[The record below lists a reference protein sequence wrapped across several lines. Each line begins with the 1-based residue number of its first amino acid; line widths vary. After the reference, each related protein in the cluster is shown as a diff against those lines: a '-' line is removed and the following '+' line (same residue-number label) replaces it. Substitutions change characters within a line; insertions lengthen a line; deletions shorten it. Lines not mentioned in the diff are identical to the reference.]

1 MLRMLYY
8 TQQLAE
14 RCKHRLALLE
24 TGKKAILME
33 VIRIT
38 KSEFPTYFGGF
49 GFHNNEAMFYPI
61 IEREHFN
68 QKICKCYREIS
79 PGFMRTFGGYSDW
92 NKEHMDA
99 FAEYYE
105 KMQKWTDT
113 PIYFACAKGKY
124 HFSDEERMRYA
135 EDVAKNLDY
144 LINERNV
151 RQIRYYCFSNEMSMN
166 DWGGLLK
173 DLPLFK
179 TYHEM
184 LFRAFQN
191 RGLRVGL
198 LATDASNVNNWNTL
212 DYAIQNMRRITE
224 DFCLHAYVSSDEIYE
239 EGFYQWFYKLCY
251 DTVLK
256 CCKCDGKRF
265 ILGEFGIKRSDSF
278 VHKNGVIKDVNSFN
292 YTGEG
297 AKIALMYAEAALAAI
312 NAGVFAMVIWT
323 FVDYP
328 DPYTCHYA
336 EHDPYAQKWAMCE
349 PFISETQ
356 DVKYN
361 KYGLMKWE
369 DDGDYSVREMYW
381 CLGLISKYCKRN
393 SKVLDV
399 ENDDPLVHVAALMN
413 RDGSIS
419 IVVVNRHTEPTS
431 FKFKLD
437 IKHIEKQPPM
447 RVYEYD
453 SKNVCVNEFGDL
465 QAHSTT
471 LLLENEGELEYT
483 FLPESLTV
491 FTTDYKVREKEVYA
505 TKVVR
510 DGNWLKWNAIEDK
523 EHCYYRIYR
532 GKTPDFRPSPEN
544 QIASTIDTAIDFE
557 ARYLD
562 DAAILHVEGD
572 YYKVLSVDR
581 SGNGLLEN

>member
-1 MLRMLYY
+1 M
-8 TQQLAE
+8 TE
-14 RCKHRLALLE
+14 IKV
-24 TGKKAILME
+24 KKG
-33 VIRIT
+33 
-38 KSEFPTYFGGF
+38 EFPTYFGGF

-79 PGFMRTFGGYSDW
+79 PGFMRTFGGFSDW
-92 NKEHMDA
+92 SKEHMDA

-124 HFSDEERMRYA
+124 HFSDEERMQYA

-144 LINERNV
+144 LINEKGV
-151 RQIRYYCFSNEMSMN
+151 KQLRYYCFSNEMSMN

-173 DLPLFK
+173 DLPLFHK
-179 TYHEM
+179 YHEM

-191 RGLRVGL
+191 RGLRIGL
-198 LATDASNVNNWNTL
+198 LATDASDIGNWDTL
-212 DYAIQNMRRITE
+212 DYAINHMRRITE
-224 DFCLHAYVSSDEIYE
+224 DFCLHTYCSGFEDNLD
-239 EGFYQWFYKLCY
+239 FYQKFYKLCY
-251 DTVLK
+251 ETCVK
-256 CCKCDGKRF
+256 CCECDGKRL

-278 VHKNGVIKDVNSFN
+278 RRLNGVIKDVNAYN
-292 YTGEG
+292 YTGDG
-297 AKIALMYAEAALAAI
+297 AYIGLRYAEAALAAI

-336 EHDPYAQKWAMCE
+336 ERDPFAQKWGMCE
-349 PFISETQ
+349 PYISETQ

-381 CLGLISKYCKRN
+381 ALGLISKYCKRN
-393 SKVLDV
+393 AKVLDI
-399 ENDDPLVHVAALMN
+399 ENDDPLVRIAALLN

-419 IVVVNRHTEPTS
+419 VAVVNRHVESTPL
-431 FKFKLD
+431 KLKLEL
-437 IKHIEKQPPM
+437 KHMEKQQPM

-453 SKNVCVNEFGDL
+453 SHNVCMNEFGDL
-465 QAHSTT
+465 QDPSAILTFQNA
-471 LLLENEGELEYT
+471 NEIEYT
-483 FLPESLTV
+483 LLPESLTV
-491 FTTDYKVREKEVYA
+491 FTTDYKSKEKEIFA
-505 TKVVR
+505 KKVAR
-510 DGNWLKWNAIEDK
+510 KDNWLSWQPVEDA
-523 EHCYYRIYR
+523 EHCYYRVYR
-532 GKTPDFRPSPEN
+532 GKTPDFRPCFKN
-544 QIASTIDTAIDFE
+544 QIASTVDTSIDFS

-562 DAAILHVEGD
+562 DAAILNVEGN

-581 SGNGLLEN
+581 SGNGLLHK

>member
-1 MLRMLYY
+1 M
-8 TQQLAE
+8 ADI
-14 RCKHRLALLE
+14 K
-24 TGKKAILME
+24 
-33 VIRIT
+33 IT
-38 KSEFPTYFGGF
+38 KREFPTYFGGF
-49 GFHNNEAMFYPI
+49 GFHNSEAMFYPL

-92 NKEHMDA
+92 TKEHMDA

-113 PIYFACAKGKY
+113 PIYLACAKGKY
-124 HFSDEERMRYA
+124 HFSDEERMKYA

-144 LINERNV
+144 LINEKNV
-151 RQIRYYCFSNEMSMN
+151 KQIRYYCFSNEMSMN

-173 DLPLFK
+173 DLPLFQK
-179 TYHEM
+179 YHEM

-191 RGLRVGL
+191 RGLRIGL
-198 LATDASNVNNWNTL
+198 LATDASDVGNWDTL
-212 DYAIQNMRRITE
+212 DYAIEHMQRITE
-224 DFCLHAYVSSDEIYE
+224 DFCLHTYVPKSVYNNESLD
-239 EGFYQWFYKLCY
+239 FYQWFYKLCY
-251 DTVLK
+251 DTCIK

-265 ILGEFGIKRSDSF
+265 ILGEFGMKRADSWERM
-278 VHKNGVIKDVNSFN
+278 NGVVKDVNAYN
-292 YTGEG
+292 YAGEG
-297 AKIALMYAEAALAAI
+297 AYAALRYAEAALAAI

-336 EHDPYAQKWAMCE
+336 ERDPYAKKWAMCE
-349 PFISETQ
+349 PFVSETQ

-361 KYGLMKWE
+361 KYGMMKWE

-393 SKVLDV
+393 AKVLDIQ
-399 ENDDPLVHVAALMN
+399 NDDSLVRITALLN

-419 IVVVNRHTEPTS
+419 IAVVNRHTEPTPLRLMLEL
-431 FKFKLD
+431 KN
-437 IKHIEKQPPM
+437 IKRQQPL

-453 SKNVCVNEFGDL
+453 SRNVCINEFGDL
-465 QAHSTT
+465 QEPSAILS
-471 LLLENEGELEYT
+471 LSEKGQLEYT
-483 FLPESLTV
+483 LLPESLTV
-491 FTTDYKVREKEVYA
+491 FTTDYKTREKELFA
-505 TKVVR
+505 KKVVR
-510 DGNWLKWNAIEDK
+510 KGNLLSWQPVED
-523 EHCYYRIYR
+523 EDHCYYRVYR
-532 GKTPDFRPSPEN
+532 GAAPDFRPSPEN
-544 QIASTIDTAIDFE
+544 QIASTVETSLDFD

-562 DAAILHVEGD
+562 DAAILNVRGD

-581 SGNGLLEN
+581 SGNGLKWDFN

>member
-1 MLRMLYY
+1 M
-8 TQQLAE
+8 AE
-14 RCKHRLALLE
+14 IKVSR
-24 TGKKAILME
+24 GD
-33 VIRIT
+33 
-38 KSEFPTYFGGF
+38 FPTYFGGF

-79 PGFMRTFGGYSDW
+79 PGFMRTFGGFSDW
-92 NKEHMDA
+92 SKEHMDA

-124 HFSDEERMRYA
+124 HFSDEERMQYA

-144 LINERNV
+144 LINEKGV
-151 RQIRYYCFSNEMSMN
+151 KQLRYYCFSNEMSMN

-173 DLPLFK
+173 DLPLFHK
-179 TYHEM
+179 YHEM

-191 RGLRVGL
+191 RCLRIGL
-198 LATDASNVNNWNTL
+198 LATDASDIKNWDTL
-212 DYAIQNMRRITE
+212 DYAIKHMRRITE
-224 DFCLHAYVSSDEIYE
+224 DFCLHTYCSGFEDNLD
-239 EGFYQWFYKLCY
+239 FYQKFYKLCY
-251 DTVLK
+251 ETCVK
-256 CCKCDGKRF
+256 CCECDGKRL
-265 ILGEFGIKRSDSF
+265 ILGEFGIKRSDSYRWL
-278 VHKNGVIKDVNSFN
+278 NGVCKDVNAYN
-292 YTGEG
+292 YTGDG
-297 AKIALMYAEAALAAI
+297 AYIGLRYAEAALAAI

-336 EHDPYAQKWAMCE
+336 ERDPFARKWALCE
-349 PFISETQ
+349 PYISETQ

-381 CLGLISKYCKRN
+381 ALGLISKYCKRN
-393 SKVLDV
+393 AKVMDC
-399 ENDDPLVHVAALMN
+399 ENDDPLVRIAALLN

-419 IVVVNRHTEPTS
+419 VAVVNRHTEPTPL
-431 FKFKLD
+431 KLNLKL
-437 IKHIEKQPPM
+437 KHMEKQPPM

-453 SKNVCVNEFGDL
+453 SHNVCMNEFGDL
-465 QAHSTT
+465 QDPSVT
-471 LLLENEGELEYT
+471 LLFQNVNEIEYT
-483 FLPESLTV
+483 LLPESLTV
-491 FTTDYKVREKEVYA
+491 FTTDYKSKEKEIFA
-505 TKVVR
+505 KKVVQK
-510 DGNWLKWNAIEDK
+510 DHWLSWEPVED
-523 EHCYYRIYR
+523 ETHCYYRVYR
-532 GKTPDFRPSPEN
+532 GKSPDFRPCSEN
-544 QIASTIDTAIDFE
+544 QIASTVDTCIDFS

-562 DAAILHVEGD
+562 DAAIRNVEGS

-581 SGNGLLEN
+581 SGNGLLNRE